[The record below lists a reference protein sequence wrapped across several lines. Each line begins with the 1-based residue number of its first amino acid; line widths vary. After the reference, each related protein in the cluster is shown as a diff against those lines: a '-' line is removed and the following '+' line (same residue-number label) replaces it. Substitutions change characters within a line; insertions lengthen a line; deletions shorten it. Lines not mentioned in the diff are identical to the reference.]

1 MIILNYSV
9 LNFRLHDGQNHDA
22 VSPCSLNIN
31 LPHLGHGLTSSLNLI
46 HGAFVVTVTP
56 SSNGINVCSA

>member
-1 MIILNYSV
+1 M
-9 LNFRLHDGQNHDA
+9 LHDGQNHDI

-31 LPHLGHGLTSSLNLI
+31 LPHLGHGLTSSLNLF

-56 SSNGINVCSA
+56 SSDGMNVCSA